1 MNGMQGMEFI
11 PVGKLLRF
19 LEDSD
24 MKNVYLHDNTVHS
37 LPYNDMEISGSKDQ
51 TVKYSHAINKPCHA

>member
-24 MKNVYLHDNTVHS
+24 MNNVYLHDNTVHS
-37 LPYNDMEISGSKDQ
+37 LPYTHMEISGSKDQ
-51 TVKYSHAINKPCHA
+51 TVKFRRAINKTCHA

>member
-11 PVGKLLRF
+11 PHGKLLRF

-24 MKNVYLHDNTVHS
+24 MNNVYLHDDKIHS
-37 LPYNDMEISGSKDQ
+37 LPYNDIEISGSKDQ
-51 TVKYSHAINKPCHA
+51 TVRFKIHMLELPM